1 MISLI
6 INHAM
11 DIFKKDISV
20 KGILKKLL
28 SLPEPIVKG
37 LRFKYEEE
45 SELRRSLV
53 PGLIRIKNN

>member
-45 SELRRSLV
+45 SELHRSFV
-53 PGLIRIKNN
+53 PRLIRIKNN

>member
-1 MISLI
+1 
-6 INHAM
+6 M

>member
-1 MISLI
+1 
-6 INHAM
+6 M

-45 SELRRSLV
+45 SELHRSFV
-53 PGLIRIKNN
+53 PRLIRIKNN